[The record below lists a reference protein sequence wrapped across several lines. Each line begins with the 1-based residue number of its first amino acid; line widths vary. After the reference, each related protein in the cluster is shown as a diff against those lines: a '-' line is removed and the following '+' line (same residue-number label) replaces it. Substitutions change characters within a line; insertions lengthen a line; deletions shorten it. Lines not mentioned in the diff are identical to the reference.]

1 MDQFLKKRCL
11 ISVKSLY
18 ISDLLMSVSASTL
31 VSPSQTEIAKA
42 CAVVDSAGMVM
53 VQEKESQEIQGVT
66 RSQEP
71 GEETSES
78 RLRRIVLTFCQ

>member
-1 MDQFLKKRCL
+1 
-11 ISVKSLY
+11 
-18 ISDLLMSVSASTL
+18 MSVAASTL

-71 GEETSES
+71 GEETSEYLES
-78 RLRRIVLTFCQ
+78 RLGMIVLTFCQ